1 MGNGSSAKN
10 INTGPLQKM
19 ADLIMEKPKLIDWLA
34 VKTSLINFIALS
46 IVW

>member
-1 MGNGSSAKN
+1 MGNGSSAKK
-10 INTGPLQKM
+10 IITGPLKK
-19 ADLIMEKPKLIDWLA
+19 AANLIMEKPKLIDWLA